1 MNDSLLQMNTFFP
14 NELMAIESIEQDNC
28 TVHIKL
34 RSRTHSCKCQNAV
47 MKQRIITVLICGK
60 YRIFQFLEKQHAFP

>member
-34 RSRTHSCKCQNAV
+34 RSRTHSCKCN
-47 MKQRIITVLICGK
+47 TVGSDPTVVNLR
-60 YRIFQFLEKQHAFP
+60 YS

>member
-28 TVHIKL
+28 TVHINCDPG
-34 RSRTHSCKCQNAV
+34 HIHVNVQNAV
-47 MKQRIITVLICGK
+47 VKQRIITVLIYGK